1 VTTLLSAG
9 SRIEESGIAVADM
22 GLRRPTLD
30 DVFLAVTA
38 AGAVRPANGVVS
50 TSLPS
55 DQVDQPPGDARS
67 RRRSPRR
74 LVSYLAVAVVAAG
87 LAVGLDSFLS
97 RSSKTPRHAAHVSVS
112 AAGHPRTV
120 AAVAGM
126 TQLHAVAL
134 GSTPAAL
141 TPDASG
147 NLWVSLPEAGTVARV
162 ATADGRV
169 QTFHVGGHPT
179 AVGASFDRV
188 WVAGSGLGPLASI
201 NVHTG
206 APLNSTQFRAA
217 PTAIALD
224 YDDNSACTLDATG
237 LLTHIDSTGAVLG
250 SAQLAHP
257 ATGVG
262 CGEGWNWAVEP
273 SPPALVRMGDYGGT
287 RQFNGGPAPVA
298 ITFDQGVWDANR
310 NGVVTVFDPRARSL
324 GVTRQVAVAPEL
336 DGIYANEG
344 DSSVWAI
351 SRQTKTLYRISNTA
365 QPAVTG
371 TVVFTTPPVA
381 LAAAGGSVWV
391 ATQDGSL
398 TQIKY

>member
-1 VTTLLSAG
+1 
-9 SRIEESGIAVADM
+9 VADM

-30 DVFLAVTA
+30 DVFLTVTA
-38 AGAVRPANGVVS
+38 AGSARPVNGVLRS
-50 TSLPS
+50 SLPR
-55 DQVDQPPGDARS
+55 DQVDHPPSDRMD
-67 RRRSPRR
+67 RRRSARR

-87 LAVGLDSFLS
+87 LAVGLDSFLHHA
-97 RSSKTPRHAAHVSVS
+97 SKTPRQAAHVSVG
-112 AAGHPRTV
+112 AAGHSRRV

-126 TQLHAVAL
+126 TQLQTVSL
-134 GSTPAAL
+134 GSTPAGL

-162 ATADGRV
+162 ATGDGHV
-169 QTFHVGGHPT
+169 QRFHVGGHPT
-179 AVGASFDRV
+179 AVGASFDRA
-188 WVAGSGLGPLASI
+188 WVASSALGPLASLNI
-201 NVHTG
+201 HTG
-206 APLNSTQFRAA
+206 APLNTTAFHTA

-224 YDDNSACTLDATG
+224 YDDNSACTIDATG

-250 SAQLAHP
+250 SAELAHA

-298 ITFDQGVWDANR
+298 ITFDQGVWIANR
-310 NGVVTVFDPRARSL
+310 NGVVTVFDPVASSL
-324 GVTRQVAVAPEL
+324 RVARQVTVAPEL

-351 SRQTKTLYRISNTA
+351 SGQTKTLYRISNTA

-371 TVVFTTPPVA
+371 TAVFTTTPVA
-381 LAAAGGSVWV
+381 LAVAGGSVWV
-391 ATQDGSL
+391 ATQDGNL